1 MSRSNRFAV
10 GTEPTGDTP
19 LRPFFVLW
27 GGQALSLLGSGAVQF
42 SLIWWL
48 TAQTGSATILATA
61 TLVGL
66 LPQVALGPFLGALID
81 RWNRKSV
88 MLLADGVVAA
98 AALVLA
104 AFYAAGA
111 AQPKHVLALLFV
123 RALGSAFHGPAMTA
137 STSLMVPERLLTRI
151 QGLNQSV
158 QGLLLVV
165 AAPLG
170 ALLYAVIPMA
180 GVMLVDVATAV
191 VAIVPLLFIH
201 VPQPR
206 AVESGESSVWR
217 ETVDGFRYLRRRAGH
232 LMLVFVSASINML
245 LVPAFALLPLLV
257 LERLRGDAAELGWIT
272 SAFGVGMLAGG
283 VLLGAWGG
291 FSRRI
296 VTTLTGILARGLAV
310 LAVGVTPDGSFAW
323 ALTGMAA
330 VGLVVPLVNGPV
342 SAILQATIAP
352 EFQGRVFALLGSLA
366 GATAPIGLLVAAP
379 VAELVGVRTWYL
391 AGGAMCVVMGIVGWL
406 SPALMRIEESGGS
419 AAGVVPRP
427 IAS

>member
-1 MSRSNRFAV
+1 MSRSSRFEA
-10 GTEPTGDTP
+10 GTEPPGDTP

-42 SLIWWL
+42 ALIWWL
-48 TAQTGSATILATA
+48 TARTGSATILATA

-66 LPQVALGPFLGALID
+66 LPQVVLGPFLGALID

-104 AFYAAGA
+104 ALYAAGA

-137 STSLMVPERLLTRI
+137 STSLMVPERLFTRI

-170 ALLYAVIPMA
+170 ALLYAVMPMA

-191 VAIVPLLFIH
+191 VAIVPLLLVH
-201 VPQPR
+201 VPQPKK
-206 AVESGESSVWR
+206 VESDGSSVWR
-217 ETVDGFRYLRRRAGH
+217 ESVDGFRYLRRRTGH
-232 LMLVFVSASINML
+232 LTLVFVSASINML

-257 LERLRGDAAELGWIT
+257 LERLQGDAAELGWIT

-283 VLLGAWGG
+283 ILLGAWGG

-296 VTTLTGILARGLAV
+296 VTTLTGILALGVAV
-310 LAVGVTPDGSFAW
+310 LAVGMTPSGSFAW

-379 VAELVGVRTWYL
+379 VAEIVGVRTWYL
-391 AGGAMCVVMGIVGWL
+391 AGGAMCLVMGIVGFL
-406 SPALMRIEESGGS
+406 VPALMRIEESGGTTPE
-419 AAGVVPRP
+419 VVPEP